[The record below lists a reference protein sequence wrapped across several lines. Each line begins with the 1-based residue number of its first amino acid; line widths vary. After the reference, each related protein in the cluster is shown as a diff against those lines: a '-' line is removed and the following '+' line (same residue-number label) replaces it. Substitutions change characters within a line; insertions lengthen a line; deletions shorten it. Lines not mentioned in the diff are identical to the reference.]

1 MREGMG
7 QTPFEMLTAYV
18 HAFETLRAEEVVPF
32 YELPCTFIRPD
43 GVWVVTDEATAL
55 VLAGHLIEHAQA
67 QGYRSTRVSELAMH
81 ALAPG
86 LVELNGVFTRLDAS
100 LSEIASFG
108 FTYIV
113 RGGGAEWKIVVAV
126 AHDPRPEL
134 TRHAEPAGEQT
145 GSER

>member
-1 MREGMG
+1 MG

-18 HAFETLRAEEVVPF
+18 LAFESQHADEVVPF

-43 GVWVVTDEATAL
+43 GVWVVSDEATAL

-67 QGYRSTRVSELAMH
+67 QGYRSTRVSELTMR

-100 LSEIASFG
+100 LTEIARFG

-113 RGGGAEWKIVVAV
+113 RSGGEGWKIVVAV
-126 AHDPRPEL
+126 AHEPRPEV
-134 TRHAEPAGEQT
+134 TRHEPTGDQT
-145 GSER
+145 GSES